1 MKKFL
6 AKTLLCAALLVSAL
20 IAILAIRMALWEG
33 RVAAALAIRESTHT
47 LCVGNSHTGCTWEDS
62 EADGVQVVW
71 KSACPIPFAW
81 MRLAEIERRG
91 GFKNIKRVFVDCDM
105 PELGVDPKRIADETA
120 IQWPLAWRYTW
131 CTSGIAGARA
141 VLSPLTAEW
150 VVREGAPTDSRCWT
164 DLSPEKRAEEVS
176 GIYGAASTEKP
187 EEDLALILDYYSR
200 IREIAARNNLELH
213 LFLAPLP
220 SDNPQRTLPFLD
232 EWIARLRSLGYTVHD
247 YRAACPDSDFRDCHH
262 LSYQG
267 RLKFSGSHVLEVLP

>member
-6 AKTLLCAALLVSAL
+6 AKTVLCAALLLSAM
-20 IAILAIRMALWEG
+20 IAILAVRTALWEG

-62 EADGVQVVW
+62 KADGVQVVW

-91 GFKNIKRVFVDCDM
+91 GFKNVKRVFVDCDM

-120 IQWPLAWRYTW
+120 IQWPLAWRYTFR
-131 CTSGIAGARA
+131 TSGLAGLRA
-141 VLSPLTAEW
+141 ELTPLAVGW
-150 VVREGAPTDSRCWT
+150 VVREDAPTDSRCWT
-164 DLSPEKRAEEVS
+164 DLPLEKRAEEVA
-176 GIYGAASTEKP
+176 GLYGAAATAKS
-187 EEDLALILDYYSR
+187 EEEMVNILDYYNR
-200 IREIAARNNLELH
+200 IREIAVRNNLELH

-232 EWIARLRSLGYTVHD
+232 EWIARLRSLGFTVND
-247 YRAACPDSDFRDCHH
+247 YRAVCSDSDFRDCHH
-262 LSYQG
+262 LSYRG
-267 RLKFSGSHVLEVLP
+267 RLSFSRQQMQREY